1 MTHHARNDKKMSNF
15 AFTYANKLNTKHIM
29 TPKEIRNNR
38 LAEKMIKNLKRRN
51 FEAIYCPTAAEA
63 VEKISAM
70 MPDGSTVT
78 WGGSMT
84 IRDMGL
90 TAALHKRA
98 LKVLDRDLA
107 ADRDEA
113 QRIYREAF
121 SADFYLSSVNA
132 ISEDGVIVNID
143 GNGNRVAAITFGP
156 KKVIFVVGLNK
167 VAQDVNAALAR
178 ARSTASPINAA
189 RFDIKTPCQV
199 DGVCHNCNSPESI
212 CNYIHFMRNSHPA
225 GRHTVVLVG
234 EDLGY

>member
-1 MTHHARNDKKMSNF
+1 
-15 AFTYANKLNTKHIM
+15 M
-29 TPKEIRNNR
+29 TPKEIRNEQ
-38 LAEKMIKNLKRRN
+38 LAQKMIKNLKRRN
-51 FEAIYCPTAAEA
+51 FEAFYCPTAAEA
-63 VEKISAM
+63 VERVSAM
-70 MPDGSTVT
+70 IPDGSSVT

-90 TAALHKRA
+90 TAALHKRD
-98 LKVLDRDLA
+98 LTLLDRDLA
-107 ADRDEA
+107 ETREEA

-121 SADFYLSSVNA
+121 SADYYLSSVNA

-156 KKVIFVVGLNK
+156 KHVILIAGLNK
-167 VAQDVNAALAR
+167 VTQDVQSALAR

-189 RFDIKTPCQV
+189 RFDIKTPCRT
-199 DGVCHNCNSPESI
+199 DGTCHNCNSPESI

>member
-1 MTHHARNDKKMSNF
+1 
-15 AFTYANKLNTKHIM
+15 M
-29 TPKEIRNNR
+29 TPKETRNER
-38 LAEKMIKNLKRRN
+38 LAQKMIKNLQRRN
-51 FEAIYCPTAAEA
+51 FNALYCPTAGEA
-63 VEKISAM
+63 VEKVSAM
-70 MPDGSTVT
+70 IPDGSSVT

-90 TAALHKRA
+90 TEALRKRD
-98 LKVLDRDLA
+98 LNILDRDLT

-121 SADFYLSSVNA
+121 SADYYLSSVNA

-156 KKVIFVVGLNK
+156 KRVILVIGLNK
-167 VAQDVNAALAR
+167 VAQDVSAAVAR

-199 DGVCHNCNSPESI
+199 DGTCHNCNSPESI
-212 CNYIHFMRNSHPA
+212 CNYISIMRNSHPA
-225 GRHTVVLVG
+225 KRHIVVLVG

>member
-1 MTHHARNDKKMSNF
+1 
-15 AFTYANKLNTKHIM
+15 M
-29 TPKEIRNNR
+29 TPKEIRNER
-38 LAEKMIKNLKRRN
+38 LAQKMIKNLERRN
-51 FEAIYCPTAAEA
+51 FEAMYCPTAAEA
-63 VEKISAM
+63 VERISAM
-70 MPDGSTVT
+70 IPDGSTVT

-90 TAALHKRA
+90 TEALYARN
-98 LKVLDRDLA
+98 LNVLNRDLT

-113 QRIYREAF
+113 RRIYREAF

-143 GNGNRVAAITFGP
+143 GTGNRVAAITFGP

-167 VAQDVNAALAR
+167 VAQDVESALAR
-178 ARSTASPINAA
+178 ARSTAGPINAA
-189 RFDIKTPCQV
+189 RFDIKTPCQI
-199 DGVCHNCNSPESI
+199 DGICHNCNSPESI

-225 GRHTVVLVG
+225 KRHTVVLVG